1 MSKAF
6 AALLARRFAP
16 LDFSTVP
23 GFPHPVPSI
32 DIWGD
37 HLPRFAEK
45 KEDNPSDHLIRFH
58 QCMIQLDIYH
68 EDVLMKMFV
77 FSLEGDAREWYR
89 SLPPSSISSLKE
101 FHTVF
106 HHRCERFFAREILL
120 EGCCEEF
127 HAHIQNVYSSN
138 CEHEILSVI
147 VVQEED
153 PQDRVDVNIDDCVTE
168 DSLDCSSYVPTTLNK
183 NEKDYRVGEEEDE
196 FSAESLFKECCE
208 KFEKH
213 VQQEAVDSPI
223 CRDESYVV
231 KEDLH
236 NTNGYNENYI
246 SVDASD
252 LISVAHAAF
261 DLYEE
266 SVIKEDCSQIFK
278 EVSYDSFSPV
288 TDEKDLK
295 MACLSL
301 LDTEVFCS
309 PIFDKYADEAD
320 QILTSD
326 FADLKSNPPIYNSYE
341 FDVDEE
347 QYCEKIS
354 HLETPAAYIE
364 KSPPEI
370 SKFACTILQHK
381 SADDKEQFIIN
392 NEVSLQ
398 LYSYLHT
405 VEGGSHDNP
414 ENMQI
419 LSTFQLK
426 QQQEVFSFNFIDPFV
441 YYLKSSSS
449 IDVKL
454 LLPNKGWLCCIFEL
468 YISIPW
474 FPTFIFRSKVLPA
487 IRILRW
493 LHWKHDFT

>member
-6 AALLARRFAP
+6 AALLAWRFAP

-58 QCMIQLDIYH
+58 QCMIQLDINH

-127 HAHIQNVYSSN
+127 HSHIQNVYSSS
-138 CEHEILSVI
+138 CEHEILSIV
-147 VVQEED
+147 VVQE
-153 PQDRVDVNIDDCVTE
+153 
-168 DSLDCSSYVPTTLNK
+168 
-183 NEKDYRVGEEEDE
+183 
-196 FSAESLFKECCE
+196 
-208 KFEKH
+208 
-213 VQQEAVDSPI
+213 
-223 CRDESYVV
+223 
-231 KEDLH
+231 EDLH

-326 FADLKSNPPIYNSYE
+326 FADLKSSPPIYNSYE

-381 SADDKEQFIIN
+381 SADDKKQFIIN

-426 QQQEVFSFNFIDPFV
+426 QQQEVFSFDFIDPFV

-468 YISIPW
+468 YISIRG
-474 FPTFIFRSKVLPA
+474 FLHSSSDQKFYQLFGYSDGFIGSMILPNFEA
-487 IRILRW
+487 AVG
-493 LHWKHDFT
+493 

>member
-45 KEDNPSDHLIRFH
+45 KGDNPSDHLIRFH
-58 QCMIQLDIYH
+58 QCMIQLDINH

-106 HHRCERFFAREILL
+106 HHRCERFFSREILL

-127 HAHIQNVYSSN
+127 HSHIQNVYSSS
-138 CEHEILSVI
+138 CEHEILSIV
-147 VVQEED
+147 VVQE
-153 PQDRVDVNIDDCVTE
+153 
-168 DSLDCSSYVPTTLNK
+168 
-183 NEKDYRVGEEEDE
+183 
-196 FSAESLFKECCE
+196 
-208 KFEKH
+208 
-213 VQQEAVDSPI
+213 
-223 CRDESYVV
+223 
-231 KEDLH
+231 EDLH

-252 LISVAHAAF
+252 IISVAHAAF

-301 LDTEVFCS
+301 LDTEVSCS

-326 FADLKSNPPIYNSYE
+326 FADLKSSPPIYNSYE

-381 SADDKEQFIIN
+381 SADDKKQFIIN

>member
-45 KEDNPSDHLIRFH
+45 KGDNPSDHLIRFH
-58 QCMIQLDIYH
+58 QCMIQLDINH

-127 HAHIQNVYSSN
+127 HSHIQNVYSSS
-138 CEHEILSVI
+138 CEHEILSFV

-153 PQDRVDVNIDDCVTE
+153 LQDRVDVNIDDCVTE
-168 DSLDCSSYVPTTLNK
+168 DSLDCSFYVPTTLNK
-183 NEKDYRVGEEEDE
+183 NEKDYGVGEEEVE
-196 FSAESLFKECCE
+196 FSAESLFKE
-208 KFEKH
+208 
-213 VQQEAVDSPI
+213 
-223 CRDESYVV
+223 
-231 KEDLH
+231 
-236 NTNGYNENYI
+236 
-246 SVDASD
+246 
-252 LISVAHAAF
+252 
-261 DLYEE
+261 
-266 SVIKEDCSQIFK
+266 
-278 EVSYDSFSPV
+278 
-288 TDEKDLK
+288 
-295 MACLSL
+295 
-301 LDTEVFCS
+301 
-309 PIFDKYADEAD
+309 
-320 QILTSD
+320 
-326 FADLKSNPPIYNSYE
+326 
-341 FDVDEE
+341 
-347 QYCEKIS
+347 YCEKIS

-370 SKFACTILQHK
+370 NKFACTILQHK
-381 SADDKEQFIIN
+381 SADDKKQFIIN

-487 IRILRW
+487 IQILRW

>member
-6 AALLARRFAP
+6 ASLLARRFAP

-45 KEDNPSDHLIRFH
+45 KGDNPSDHLIRFH
-58 QCMIQLDIYH
+58 QCMIQLDINH

-127 HAHIQNVYSSN
+127 HSHIQNVYSSS
-138 CEHEILSVI
+138 CEHEILSIV
-147 VVQEED
+147 VVQE
-153 PQDRVDVNIDDCVTE
+153 
-168 DSLDCSSYVPTTLNK
+168 
-183 NEKDYRVGEEEDE
+183 
-196 FSAESLFKECCE
+196 
-208 KFEKH
+208 
-213 VQQEAVDSPI
+213 
-223 CRDESYVV
+223 
-231 KEDLH
+231 EDLH
-236 NTNGYNENYI
+236 NTNDYNENYI

-278 EVSYDSFSPV
+278 EVSYDSFSPI

-295 MACLSL
+295 MACFSL
-301 LDTEVFCS
+301 LDTKVSCS

-326 FADLKSNPPIYNSYE
+326 FADLKSSPPIYNSYE

-364 KSPPEI
+364 KSSTEI
-370 SKFACTILQHK
+370 NSFACTILEHR
-381 SADDKEQFIIN
+381 SADNNKQFIIN
-392 NEVSLQ
+392 NAVSLQ
-398 LYSYLHT
+398 PCSDLHA
-405 VEGGSHDNP
+405 VEGGSYSRKKG
-414 ENMQI
+414 MQR
-419 LSTFQLK
+419 SSDDQSK
-426 QQQEVFSFNFIDPFV
+426 QQEEVFSYSVIDPFAN
-441 YYLKSSSS
+441 YLEFSSS
-449 IDVKL
+449 INVKL
-454 LLPNKGWLCCIFEL
+454 LLSNEGWFCCPFKLHFCMLWFLIFFESRSSM
-468 YISIPW
+468 ISVDQ
-474 FPTFIFRSKVLPA
+474 FLT
-487 IRILRW
+487 W
-493 LHWKHDFT
+493 LHWKSSFT